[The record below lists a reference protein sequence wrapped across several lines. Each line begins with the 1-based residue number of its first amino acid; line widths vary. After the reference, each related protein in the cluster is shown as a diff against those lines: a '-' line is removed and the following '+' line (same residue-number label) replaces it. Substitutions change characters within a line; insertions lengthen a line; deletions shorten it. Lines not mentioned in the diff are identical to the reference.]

1 MMPCSYTI
9 IKSIADHLS
18 YDTSYAF
25 SPTALKSSSCLENRH
40 GGFPHAFSPDNA
52 VHEEG
57 MERSLKERF

>member
-9 IKSIADHLS
+9 IKSIADRLS

-40 GGFPHAFSPDNA
+40 GGFQHAFSPRCA
-52 VHEEG
+52 PT
-57 MERSLKERF
+57 MRCMRKAWSAA